1 MARWHV
7 YPGLDELTESAAIAI
22 DGGADQALASRGEF
36 HIVLAGGN
44 TPRGIY
50 ARLADMGVGDDRWQI
65 WFGDERYLA
74 PGHADR
80 NETMA
85 RDSWLAES
93 AIPGKNIHPVPH
105 GPTPEAAA
113 SVYAELLA
121 PIRQFDLVLLGM
133 GPDGHTASL
142 FPGHDVGESADAAD
156 VLVVRDAPKPPPV
169 RISMSAHRLSR
180 ARQVLF
186 MVTGE
191 AKRDAVS
198 HWRHG
203 QSLPAALVTPPT
215 GVDVFMDEGAA
226 PGF

>member
-7 YPGLDELTESAAIAI
+7 YPGLEELTERAAAAIV
-22 DGGADQALASRGEF
+22 GGAEQALASHGEF

-50 ARLADMGVGDDRWQI
+50 ARLAAMGVGDERWKI
-65 WFGDERYLA
+65 WFGDERYL
-74 PGHADR
+74 PTGHGDR

-85 RDSWLAES
+85 RESWLSES
-93 AIPGKNIHPVPH
+93 AIPEENIHPVAH
-105 GPTPEAAA
+105 GPSPEDAA
-113 SVYAELLA
+113 SAYASLLA

-133 GPDGHTASL
+133 GADGHTASL